1 MPFSIR
7 PYGPGDLAAMC
18 GIWNEVVRAGD
29 AFPQEEELTP
39 VSGAAFF
46 AGQTGCGVAE
56 DAETG
61 AILGLYILHPN
72 NVGRCGHIANA
83 SYAVRGDC
91 RGRGVGEAL
100 VRDSLSRARGFG
112 FRAMQFN
119 AVVAGNA
126 RARALYE
133 RIGFR
138 CVGRVEGGFRLPDGR
153 YEDICLY
160 VYPLT

>member
-39 VSGAAFF
+39 ASGAAFF

-83 SYAVRGDC
+83 SYAVRGAC

-100 VRDSLSRARGFG
+100 VRDSLS
-112 FRAMQFN
+112 
-119 AVVAGNA
+119 
-126 RARALYE
+126 RALYE

-153 YEDICLY
+153 YEDIYLY

>member
-39 VSGAAFF
+39 ASGAAFF

-72 NVGRCGHIANA
+72 NVGRCGHVANA
-83 SYAVRGDC
+83 SYAVVPEARGC
-91 RGRGVGEAL
+91 GIGRAL
-100 VRDSLSRARGFG
+100 VEDSLAQAAALG
-112 FRAMQFN
+112 FRGLQFN
-119 AVVAGNA
+119 AVVASNEGA
-126 RARALYE
+126 IHLYE
-133 RIGFR
+133 SLGFKR
-138 CVGRVEGGFRLPDGR
+138 VGTVPEGFLNGR
-153 YEDICLY
+153 GVYEDIHVFY
-160 VYPLT
+160 RGAD